1 MRSKVFLLLFALLA
15 AACDR
20 LQLPGSSPVA
30 LSLSE
35 KEIHR
40 ALPGESL
47 TLTVQLK
54 EAQTEPVTVRLQLAD
69 PCAKGTA
76 NCPGWDSSRYPYV
89 DHSGGPYTLSQAGDN
104 GTFTFSVSLDAIPQG
119 PYKYEVVVERGDKTW
134 VHPFYLRIPL
144 GERSAIEALNMWRSL
159 ADLPPVREDPEW
171 AFKAWLHGRYNV
183 YNYPNVP
190 PHDEYLDQPFAT
202 PEGKQAGQIGN
213 EYFSP
218 WKWNGQPRFVNDDA
232 PISWWIAA
240 PFHRFPLIHPALQ
253 TASAGT
259 YRGVRDYMGDPGYG
273 WSYSTLPKIYSGN
286 IPSREILF
294 PPPDKTIPLGHFA
307 GGENPSPIS
316 VCMKPG
322 QAQRRPFLTQEGLIW
337 GEYDSNSIPYIPSSS
352 SRGFPITVVTYVQ
365 GDTEVLE
372 ARLVRLSDGA
382 VNPVCAYGS
391 LQYWEERETSRNWAI
406 NALRNGSLVVIPHEV
421 LIPGEE
427 YEVYIRATIAGQ
439 NREWTWRFRVAS
451 QDQLV
456 PLRLAPAR
464 WEGWEEGP

>member
-1 MRSKVFLLLFALLA
+1 M
-15 AACDR
+15 
-20 LQLPGSSPVA
+20 
-30 LSLSE
+30 
-35 KEIHR
+35 HR

-89 DHSGGPYTLSQAGDN
+89 DHSGGPYTLSQAGES
-104 GTFTFSVSLDAIPQG
+104 GTFTFSVSPDAIPQG

-171 AFKAWLHGRYNV
+171 AFKAWLHGRYRV

-202 PEGKQAGQIGN
+202 PEGREAGQRGN
-213 EYFSP
+213 EYIFIQKS
-218 WKWNGQPRFVNDDA
+218 NGQPVFKNDEE

-240 PFHRFPLIHPALQ
+240 PFHRFPLIYSALQ
-253 TASAGT
+253 MASAGT
-259 YRGVRDYMGDPGYG
+259 YREVKDYMSYPGYG
-273 WSYSTLPKIYSGN
+273 WSSSTLPAIYSQDS
-286 IPSREILF
+286 PSHEILF
-294 PPPDKTIPLGHFA
+294 PPPAKTIPLNRFMY
-307 GGENPSPIS
+307 GENPSPIS
-316 VCMKPG
+316 VCMNPD
-322 QAQRRPFLTQEGLIW
+322 QAQKRPFLTQEGLVW
-337 GEYDSNSIPYIPSSS
+337 GKYDYGYPPYVPSSS
-352 SRGFPITVVTYVQ
+352 PLGFPITVATYVR

-382 VNPVCAYGS
+382 VNPICAYGS
-391 LQYWEERETSRNWAI
+391 LQYWEEREFWRDRAI
-406 NALRNGSLVVIPHEV
+406 NGLRAYGALVVIPHEV
-421 LIPGEE
+421 LTPGEE

-439 NREWTWRFRVAS
+439 SREWTWRFRVAP